1 MRLKTYLLCGLLATA
16 ASLRAETGYDAW
28 LRYAPLDAVHTAEYH
43 RVLPAVVVM
52 LGDSAVSESAR
63 NELVRGIRGMLGRTL
78 REESSLPAES
88 AIVLGTLDEFR
99 ARAPQ
104 FHLDATLKPDAYW
117 LKTLS
122 LDGAHYTVITGENDR
137 GVLYGVFGLLRK
149 IALGNSVMNLDE
161 KHTPY
166 APVRWVNQWDNP
178 SGRIE
183 RGYGGRSIFWD
194 DGHVRE
200 DLSRVS
206 TYGRLLASL
215 GINGCAI
222 NNVNADPHLVLPEYI
237 PQIARIAD
245 AFRPWAVQVVLSVDL
260 GSPKTVGGLG
270 TFDPLDP
277 KVEAWWKSRV
287 DALYAA
293 IPDLGG
299 LLLKAAS
306 EGRVG
311 PGTYGRTHADA
322 ANMLARALKPH
333 GGLLFYRAFVYNNH
347 LDWRNLKNDRAK
359 AAYDNFKPLDG
370 KFDSNV
376 VIQIKNGPIDFQVRE
391 PASPLFGALE
401 KTNQA
406 IELQITQ
413 EYFGQGHHMVFLV
426 PYWKATLDFD
436 MHARGAGTPVKAL
449 VAGKTFDRPTGGFV
463 GVANVG
469 LDDDWMG
476 NQLSQANL
484 YGFGR
489 LAWNPDLSSRE
500 IADEWIRLTFG
511 SNPTLVKTLSQMLLT
526 SWRTYEDYT
535 GPLGLQTLTD
545 ITGNHY
551 GVDVEASE
559 RNGWGQWHRA
569 DKHGVG
575 MDRTVATGTGF
586 IGQYSP
592 PVEKMYESL
601 ATCPDNLILFMH
613 HVPYTFV
620 LHSGKTVIQTIYDL
634 HYTGAEAV
642 EGYVRDWESLRGLV
656 DEQRYG
662 QVLAQFRYQ
671 AGQAEV
677 WRDAVCNW
685 FMRESGIPDAKG
697 RVGHYPGRTEAEDM
711 KLEGYTVTDI
721 TPWEGASGGKGVTCL
736 VSKCAASFEFHGKPG
751 WYKVRV
757 EYFDTSNGASHFSL
771 SVAGQVVDEWVADMH
786 LPTGRMDSSSSTRR
800 QISGIAL
807 RPGDQIR
814 IEGVPDGGETAGL
827 DYVEILPCSP

>member
-1 MRLKTYLLCGLLATA
+1 MRLKTCLLCGVLAMA
-16 ASLRAETGYDAW
+16 ASLRAETGADAW
-28 LRYAPLDAVHTAEYH
+28 LRYAPLDTVHTAEYH
-43 RVLPAVVVM
+43 RVLPAVVVT
-52 LGDSAVSESAR
+52 LGKSAISENSR
-63 NELVRGIRGMLGRTL
+63 DELVRGIRGMLGRTL
-78 REESSLPAES
+78 REESTVPAEG
-88 AIVLGTLDEFR
+88 AIILGTLDEFQR
-99 ARAPQ
+99 SAPQ
-104 FHLDATLKPDAYW
+104 FHLAATLKPDAYW
-117 LKTLS
+117 LKTENVRGLPY
-122 LDGAHYTVITGENDR
+122 LLITAENDR

-149 IALGNSVMNLDE
+149 IALGNPVANLDE

-206 TYGRLLASL
+206 AYGRLLASL

-222 NNVNADPHLVLPEYI
+222 NNVNADPHLVMPEYI

-245 AFRPWAVQVVLSVDL
+245 AFRPWGVQLVLSVDL
-260 GSPKTVGGLG
+260 ASPKTVGGLD

-277 KVEAWWKSRV
+277 KVEAWWKARV
-287 DALYAA
+287 DALYQV
-293 IPDLGG
+293 IPDMGG
-299 LLLKAAS
+299 FVLKAAS
-306 EGRVG
+306 EGRAG
-311 PGTYGRTHADA
+311 PAAYGRTHADA
-322 ANMLARALKPH
+322 ANMLAHALKPH
-333 GGLLFYRAFVYNNH
+333 GGLLFYRGFVYDNH
-347 LDWRNLKNDRAK
+347 MDWRNLKNDRAK

-376 VIQIKNGPIDFQVRE
+376 VIQIKNGPIDFQARE

-413 EYFGQGHHMVFLV
+413 EYFGQARHMVFLV

-436 MHARGAGTPVKAL
+436 LHARGTGTPVKAL
-449 VAGKTFDRPTGGFV
+449 VAGEEFHRPTGGFV

-469 LDDDWMG
+469 LDDDWTG

-489 LAWNPDLSSRE
+489 LAWNPDLSSQQ
-500 IADEWIRLTFG
+500 IAAEWIRLTFG
-511 SNPTLVKTLSQMLLT
+511 SNPQLLKTLSEMLLT

-551 GVDVEASE
+551 GVAVEASE

-569 DKHGVG
+569 DKLGVG
-575 MDRTVATGTGF
+575 MDRTVATGTGY
-586 IGQYSP
+586 IGQYRP

-601 ATCPDNLILFMH
+601 ATCPDDLLLFMH
-613 HVPYTFV
+613 HVPYTDV
-620 LHSGKTVIQTIYDL
+620 LHSGKTVIQTLYDL
-634 HYTGAEAV
+634 HYSGEEAV
-642 EGYVRDWESLRGLV
+642 EGYVRDWESLEGLV
-656 DEQRYG
+656 DERRYD
-662 QVLAQFRYQ
+662 QVLAQLRYQ

-697 RVGHYPGRTEAEDM
+697 RVGYYPGRAEAEDM
-711 KLEGYTVTDI
+711 KLESYTITDI
-721 TPWEGASGGKGVTCL
+721 TPWEGASGGKGVTCPAP
-736 VSKCAASFEFHGKPG
+736 KCAASFEFHGKPN
-751 WYKVRV
+751 WYTVRV
-757 EYFDTSNGASHFSL
+757 EYFDTNNGASHFTL
-771 SVAGQVVDEWVADMH
+771 SVAGQVVDQWTADLH
-786 LPTGRMDSSSSTRR
+786 LPTGKMDSSSSTRR

-807 RPGDQIR
+807 RPGDEIR

-827 DYVEILPCSP
+827 DYVEILPNSP